1 MIELP
6 TEKLQAI
13 YDRLIEIEDDPHPD
27 FDDSMYELQTLEE
40 KADSL
45 SEIFEIPGIKGIQE
59 SVRLYNAI
67 TEKIRQLRYDISG
80 FDPQI
85 ELIRMFPNI
94 EDYDDY
100 CNGEF

>member
-45 SEIFEIPGIKGIQE
+45 SEI
-59 SVRLYNAI
+59 
-67 TEKIRQLRYDISG
+67 LR
-80 FDPQI
+80 F
-85 ELIRMFPNI
+85 RV
-94 EDYDDY
+94 
-100 CNGEF
+100 

>member
-6 TEKLQAI
+6 TQELKAI
-13 YDRLIEIEDDPHPD
+13 YDRLLEIEDDPHPD
-27 FDDSMYELQTLEE
+27 FHDSMYELHTLEE
-40 KADSL
+40 RVDSL
-45 SEIFEIPGIKGIQE
+45 SVIFEIPGIKGIQE

-85 ELIRMFPNI
+85 ELVRMFPNI
-94 EDYDDY
+94 EDYEDY